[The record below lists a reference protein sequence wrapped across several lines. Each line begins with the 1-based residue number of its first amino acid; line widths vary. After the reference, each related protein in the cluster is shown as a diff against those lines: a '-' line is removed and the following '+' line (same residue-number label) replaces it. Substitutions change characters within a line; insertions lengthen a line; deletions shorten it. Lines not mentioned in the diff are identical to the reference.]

1 LASLIAPTSA
11 TTPTAIPM
19 TPVMTFPLSRQITQS
34 TRLIAMPAID
44 DHHSVVP
51 KPPVTKLA
59 PPISA
64 PVITRTQKIAST
76 DCRPCLAQ

>member
-1 LASLIAPTSA
+1 MASLIAPTSA
-11 TTPTAIPM
+11 TGPM
-19 TPVMTFPLSRQITQS
+19 TMPVTPVMTLPLSRQMRQS
-34 TRLIAMPAID
+34 TSVIAMPAID
-44 DHHSVVP
+44 DHHSDEP
-51 KPPVTKLA
+51 MPPDTKLA